1 MTLSNYVLTGFL
13 LLVLGCGTGS
23 QPLVPESEDDRGAAV
38 QTDPETSPTESYE
51 AILYELGAIPVS
63 KLTKPYWNNGEPGE
77 VFSKGTREDVHGW
90 LSPYLVRRFS
100 YLTGSERQS
109 YGIPKPPLS
118 YERYVALL
126 DVETYQKTKDPLLFA
141 IIEFTLDELLRR
153 KLEINNP
160 DDILQVYHARMG
172 LEDLVLWTL
181 KGRGL
186 TGPMVADLYRQYQ
199 DDRLLDYLVPPEAGQ
214 DAYKAFLEQLLTDS
228 KIELDQRFVVY
239 TQLYESDHA
248 ACLAGYKAF
257 ILSNVEQVPHWRD
270 RYAMYEALIR
280 IGDEECVA
288 AVDQALLNDPTAQT
302 RESLLR
308 ELQEQS
314 QVVEYL
320 DTIHLL
326 ALGKSKP
333 FEIEYYPNAPIFQK
347 EETVLDDS
355 LRACLKQVQKQKTL
369 SKETEQKIQQAL
381 QAIADRDAQPESV
394 VGGGGDRFEANPRP
408 GKK

>member
-1 MTLSNYVLTGFL
+1 MQIRNAVCFIFL
-13 LLVLGCGTGS
+13 LLLLGCGTGS

-38 QTDPETSPTESYE
+38 QTDLETSPTETYE

-63 KLTKPYWNNGEPGE
+63 KLTKPYWNNGEPVE

-90 LSPYLVRRFS
+90 LSPFWVRTDS
-100 YLTGSERQS
+100 YLTVSEKKE
-109 YGIPKPPLS
+109 YGIPRAPLS
-118 YERYVALL
+118 YERYIALL

-141 IIEFTLDELLRR
+141 IIQFTLEEFLYRD
-153 KLEINNP
+153 LEIKIP
-160 DDILQVYHARMG
+160 HDLLKVYHARMG

-181 KGRGL
+181 EDQGL

-199 DDRLLDYLVPPEAGQ
+199 DERLFRYLIPPEAGQ
-214 DAYKAFLEQLLTDS
+214 DEYKAFLEQLLAGS
-228 KIELDQRFVVY
+228 KIKLEQRFEVY
-239 TQLYESDHA
+239 TQLYQSDQKFY
-248 ACLAGYKAF
+248 LAGFKAF
-257 ILSNVEQVPHWRD
+257 LLDNVEQMLDWID
-270 RYAMYEALIR
+270 RSKMYAALME

-288 AVDQALLNDPTAQT
+288 AIDRALLNDPTAQT

-326 ALGKSKP
+326 ALGRGKP
-333 FEIEYYPNAPIFQK
+333 FAIEYYPNAPIFQK

-355 LRACLKQVQKQKTL
+355 LRACFKQVQKQKTL
-369 SKETEQKIQQAL
+369 SKETELKIQQAL
-381 QAIADRDAQPESV
+381 QAIADREAQPESV
-394 VGGGGDRFEANPRP
+394 VGGDGDRFEANPRP
-408 GKK
+408 AKK